1 MTEPDD
7 PTSELPDVPSSS
19 EEVPERAN
27 DSTPGTDEPERLP
40 EPRAAADVEVHEAA
54 PAPHAARF
62 QFLFG
67 ALAAVA
73 IVAIGAVVF
82 ALTTDSSRQGSET
95 VKNWSSWKPADDSID
110 KGAEEIAAH
119 VAPRYKMNGGV
130 QLVAV
135 DGGPLTWNDPTAGPV
150 PMKVALR
157 EPADAGGEIVF
168 PKGDGVLYRLC
179 GLGKNCSFDRGKP
192 SAGRAL
198 LLNRE
203 ALELALYSF
212 RYLDDVD
219 QVVVFLPPIREIV
232 DQKSGKR
239 VELPTPQPQALHFER
254 KDVEALL
261 NRPLSATVSPS
272 VPTIQSITRSP
283 DAGRV
288 QSLTTPNRYDWTLE
302 PANGEAQIFVVLEP
316 MSSLLTSKSSTGSG
330 STG

>member
-1 MTEPDD
+1 MNDADD

-19 EEVPERAN
+19 EEVPARA
-27 DSTPGTDEPERLP
+27 DDGAPEAPEPDRLP
-40 EPRAAADVEVHEAA
+40 EPRPAAEVEVHEAA

-82 ALTTDSSRQGSET
+82 ALTTSSPDSGSET

-110 KGAEEIAAH
+110 KGADEIAAH
-119 VAPRYKMNGGV
+119 VAPRYKMTGGV

-192 SAGRAL
+192 SEGRAL
-198 LLNRE
+198 LLYRE

-212 RYLDDVD
+212 RYLDDVE
-219 QVVVFLPPIREIV
+219 QVVVFLPPARDKI
-232 DQKSGKR
+232 DQKTGKR
-239 VELPTPQPQALHFER
+239 VEFPTPLPQALHFER
-254 KDVEALL
+254 ADVKSLL
-261 NRPLSATVSPS
+261 DRPLSATVTPT

-283 DAGRV
+283 DAARI
-288 QSLTTPNRYDWTLE
+288 QSITVPNRYGWTLE
-302 PANGEAQIFVVLEP
+302 PANGQAQIFVVLEP
-316 MSSLLTSKSSTGSG
+316 IGTALPSTTGG